1 MRIASC
7 FLALYLGLTPP
18 VVAASPTP
26 APGGA
31 MQRSSV
37 EGCLGRWLFN
47 GVWRVRATHVNKSAS
62 YSTGGVSHGVEVALT
77 VRNGTSQ
84 TLSPNASGFADI
96 NGATI
101 TLAYDN
107 DNVVALDG
115 SGDSDYNA
123 FWFKPLPPGG
133 SATVKLDFPYGSN
146 KDAKPVKV
154 LIGIDPHSSANTAH
168 VTYSVSNP
176 SFRIKLTCGTAT

>member
-1 MRIASC
+1 MRTTIGA
-7 FLALYLGLTPP
+7 LALFLTLTAS
-18 VVAASPTP
+18 VTAATPTP

-37 EGCLGRWLFN
+37 EGCIGHWLFN
-47 GVWRVRATHVNKSAS
+47 GVWRVRATSVDRSAS

-77 VRNGTSQ
+77 VRNGTQ
-84 TLSPNASGFADI
+84 NTLAPNASGFADI

-101 TLAYDN
+101 TLAYDD

-115 SGDSDYNA
+115 SGDADYNA

-146 KDAKPVKV
+146 RSAKPVKL
-154 LIGIDPHSSANTAH
+154 LIGVDPHSSGNTAH
-168 VTYSVSNP
+168 VRYSVPNP
-176 SFRIKLTCGTAT
+176 SFRIKLTC